1 MARGLL
7 RSFSMMER
15 ATIPERMVF
24 GRPLDASEDQFIHLA
39 PRPAT
44 ALLGRC
50 AIAAI
55 FLVSGSA
62 KLVDVAGAAAHMS
75 AVGIPYPETLAMFV
89 GVVEILGALSL
100 AFGALTRIG
109 ALGLILFMIPTTL
122 LFHNFWAFEGDEQR
136 MQLVNFLKN
145 LGITGGLLLL
155 ISYGPGR
162 YSIDSLL
169 RRPLEP

>member
-1 MARGLL
+1 ML
-7 RSFSMMER
+7 EH
-15 ATIPERMVF
+15 ATITERFVF
-24 GRPLDASEDQFIHLA
+24 GRPIDAVEDQAIHLA

-44 ALLGRC
+44 ALLGRI

-55 FLVSGSA
+55 FLVSGAA
-62 KLVDVAGAAAHMS
+62 KLADVSGTAAHMA

-89 GVVEILGALSL
+89 GVAEILGALSL
-100 AFGALTRIG
+100 LLGAMTRLG
-109 ALGLILFMIPTTL
+109 ALGLILFLIPATL
-122 LFHNFWAFEGDEQR
+122 LFHNFWAVAGEAQQE
-136 MQLVNFLKN
+136 QLVNFLKN
-145 LGITGGLLLL
+145 LGLAGGLILL